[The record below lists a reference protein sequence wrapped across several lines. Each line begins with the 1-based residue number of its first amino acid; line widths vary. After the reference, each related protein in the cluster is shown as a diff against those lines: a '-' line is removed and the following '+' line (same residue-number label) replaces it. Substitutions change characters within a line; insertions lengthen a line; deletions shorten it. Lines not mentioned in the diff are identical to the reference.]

1 MGTPH
6 KEISK
11 GFDRL
16 VSKIAFI
23 SETADDKT
31 VKDLERYS
39 ELLQQQ
45 LVQYGLQYSLISRDF
60 ITKFAYET
68 YPTQVA
74 LGKKTVVSKVRYVF
88 TRY

>member
-6 KEISK
+6 KGISK
-11 GFDRL
+11 GFLDRL

-31 VKDLERYS
+31 VKDLERDS

-45 LVQYGLQYSLISRDF
+45 LGQYGLVRGDF

-74 LGKKTVVSKVRYVF
+74 LGKKTMVSKVRYVF